1 MQQGRNLALLLDID
15 GTLVFTDHLYRKV
28 FQRLLTPLGYDV
40 TDEFYHKNVH
50 GKVDADVFGK
60 LMPAGSTPEELLAM
74 SKRKDSCFCELYNEA
89 TAEAGEP
96 PMLRG
101 LPEAL
106 SMAQRLGLRAI
117 AVTNAQRGAGE
128 AAIASLRAHIPAA
141 SIIEGLVIGAE
152 CACAKPA
159 PDPYLEGMRQLGVT
173 ADECLVFEDSRSGI
187 KSGVAAG
194 VLGVIGLRSTLSDEQ
209 LRETGCVAT
218 MADWSEFTPDFVAG
232 FQRGEAPMAAPPP
245 SFPSSPSP
253 EAE

>member
-1 MQQGRNLALLLDID
+1 MQLR
-15 GTLVFTDHLYRKV
+15 
-28 FQRLLTPLGYDV
+28 P
-40 TDEFYHKNVH
+40 
-50 GKVDADVFGK
+50 GKYSRG
-60 LMPAGSTPEELLAM
+60 
-74 SKRKDSCFCELYNEA
+74 
-89 TAEAGEP
+89 P
-96 PMLRG
+96 P
-101 LPEAL
+101 
-106 SMAQRLGLRAI
+106 
-117 AVTNAQRGAGE
+117 VTNAQRGAGE

-218 MADWSEFTPDFVAG
+218 MGCS
-232 FQRGEAPMAAPPP
+232 R
-245 SFPSSPSP
+245 
-253 EAE
+253 